1 MTTTTNAK
9 NLRQYKS
16 RFSLVVEQILA
27 FAASTGSVIEDK
39 NLSLNFK
46 RRCMQ

>member
-1 MTTTTNAK
+1 MTATTNTE

-16 RFSLVVEQILA
+16 GFSLVVEQILA
-27 FAASTGSVIEDK
+27 LVTSTDSVREDK

-46 RRCMQ
+46 RLA